1 MIDSQL
7 WLTVR
12 GEIQPQYGWTKT
24 HFQTQHENMIIL
36 EIFIEYQMETQRLYL
51 LHTEQTGDYIL
62 TTTTINVHVHCSLH
76 YFITLSL

>member
-1 MIDSQL
+1 
-7 WLTVR
+7 
-12 GEIQPQYGWTKT
+12 
-24 HFQTQHENMIIL
+24 MIIL